1 MEANRLRAI
10 LETAIEMRVAMIEL
24 KIGLMII
31 LLGSLLL
38 SVYLT
43 AQPR

>member
-1 MEANRLRAI
+1 MSE
-10 LETAIEMRVAMIEL
+10 V

-31 LLGSLLL
+31 LIGSLLL

-43 AQPR
+43 T